1 MSIDD
6 AAISDPAIEVREAT
20 VEEILPLR
28 KAVLRP
34 MEPIEPSPYDGYP
47 DVHHFAAFIDGV
59 VIGCATVLPSAY
71 EGLAGGSAAIDSAWQ
86 LRGMA
91 VEPGR
96 QGQGIGR
103 SVLTA
108 AIDFIRASGAP
119 ALWANARTTALPF
132 YEAMGFAVIG
142 DEFIYG
148 PSELPHYRILLLL
161 RP

>member
-1 MSIDD
+1 MT
-6 AAISDPAIEVREAT
+6 IEVREAA

-47 DVHHFAAFIDGV
+47 DVHHFAAFDDGFV
-59 VIGCATVLPSAY
+59 VGCATVFPSAY
-71 EGLAGGSAAIDSAWQ
+71 DDLDSTWQ

-96 QGQGIGR
+96 QGSGIGR
-103 SVLTA
+103 LVLSPAIELVRA
-108 AIDFIRASGAP
+108 AGAP

-142 DEFIYG
+142 DEFIHG
-148 PSELPHYRILLLL
+148 PSELPHYRILLTLT
-161 RP
+161 P

>member
-1 MSIDD
+1 VTVEDT
-6 AAISDPAIEVREAT
+6 AQKGRAIQVREAA

-34 MEPIEPSPYDGYP
+34 MEPVEPSEYDGFR

-59 VIGCATVLPSAY
+59 VVGCATVFPSGYDDLVA
-71 EGLAGGSAAIDSAWQ
+71 AWQ

-91 VEPGR
+91 VERSR
-96 QGQGIGR
+96 QGSGIGR
-103 SVLTA
+103 LVLEP
-108 AIDFIRASGAP
+108 AIDHVRGAGGA

-132 YEAMGFAVIG
+132 YEAMGFAAVG